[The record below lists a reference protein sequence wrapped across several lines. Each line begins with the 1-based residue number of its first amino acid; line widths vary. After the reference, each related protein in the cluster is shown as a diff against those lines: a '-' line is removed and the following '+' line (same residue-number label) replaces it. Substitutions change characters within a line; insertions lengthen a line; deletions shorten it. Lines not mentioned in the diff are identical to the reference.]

1 MIDRLTRLC
10 GIFFG
15 PNAAAEWVV
24 GSLLTRGRVP
34 SQAIGATTTL
44 TFDLD
49 AAGENE
55 LTLMVEMTGAAN
67 GDLTV
72 TVIPFRGDNTTPLNN
87 VALQPIRSNGPL
99 FAGGVVQY
107 TGTYDVS
114 GESKVRV
121 AIRNTTAGALNLND
135 VTWRMSPGGAM

>member
-1 MIDRLTRLC
+1 M
-10 GIFFG
+10 
-15 PNAAAEWVV
+15 
-24 GSLLTRGRVP
+24 LTRGRVP

-49 AAGENE
+49 AAGESE

-67 GDLTV
+67 TDLTV

-87 VALQPIRSNGPL
+87 IALQPTRSNGPL

-135 VTWRMSPGGAM
+135 VTWRMSPGGAT